1 MWKTRHQSKKSELRK
16 KQHVASPSL
25 IFSDIQQLKS
35 LAKIQ
40 TSLARIPSF
49 TMSSPALENIASS
62 VKESYIKRRADAK
75 RISQQIA
82 KLHEDFL
89 GGGGAY
95 RTAEIY
101 ERIVK
106 TTNEL
111 TVSLKADKS
120 MQNRYLMAPR
130 SLLSSR
136 KYLISP
142 RTRFSIAW
150 RVTVTNW

>member
-1 MWKTRHQSKKSELRK
+1 MWKTRRQSKNSELRK

-49 TMSSPALENIASS
+49 SLSSPALENIASS
-62 VKESYIKRRADAK
+62 VKESYAKKRADAK
-75 RISQQIA
+75 KISQQIA

-95 RTAEIY
+95 RAEIY

-111 TVSLKADKS
+111 TNSLRADTRLR
-120 MQNRYLMAPR
+120 NRYLMAPR

-150 RVTVTNW
+150 RITVTNW